1 MVLGW
6 LGTKQINNNNK
17 MNKMMMKVSMP
28 QVNPLMMKKARKV
41 IQRAIMKINNL
52 IVEVKAKKI

>member
-28 QVNPLMMKKARKV
+28 QANPLMMKKARKV